1 MEKEGQMRKKHAE
14 IARVVS
20 PQFTTVISSRFVLV
34 QPNGDSMVV
43 INDNP
48 QFRGVKTIGCGTSLS
63 PGKPVR
69 FTVVPDQA
77 LRLEYIVEVARLR
90 RIPEKS
96 KWATK
101 AYAFASVD
109 AVLIDLLE
117 RGCGALACELVA
129 YRGSDTPDPMDAIV
143 MRVNHEANFA
153 PALEMDFF
161 GFWVELFKSVT
172 LRLPRSSRKTMPSWA
187 YKTGEAKYSQLLPSQ
202 QIKAMEAIK
211 RFM

>member
-1 MEKEGQMRKKHAE
+1 MRKKHAE
-14 IARVVS
+14 ITRIDTPFYTAVIGSRAIVVT
-20 PQFTTVISSRFVLV
+20 PKPDT
-34 QPNGDSMVV
+34 GMMWH
-43 INDNP
+43 DNP
-48 QFRGVKTIGCGTSLS
+48 SFCGIKTTQMLGSGELLQS
-63 PGKPVR
+63 GKPVR
-69 FTVVPDQA
+69 FDVIPDQA
-77 LRLEYIVEVARLR
+77 LRLQYIVECARLR

-109 AVLIDLLE
+109 AMLIDLLE

-129 YRGSDTPDPMDAIV
+129 YRGSDSPDPMDAIV

-172 LRLPRSSRKTMPSWA
+172 LRLPRSSRKTMPAWA
-187 YKTGEAKYSQLLPSQ
+187 YNTGEAKYSQLLPSQ